1 MNGMQ
6 RGLVTLILIIGK
18 RLGTF
23 LWDLYILDD
32 DDDDDDEA
40 CVLSYCR

>member
-18 RLGTF
+18 RFRTF

-32 DDDDDDEA
+32 DDDEEA